1 MKPIEEIQMIIREHK
16 SELAERFGV
25 SEIGIFGSVVRGE
38 ARDDSDVD
46 VLVEFN
52 KPVGFI
58 KFMDLEFYLED
69 ILGVTKVDLVTK
81 SGLKPYIGQHILRE
95 VRFV

>member
-1 MKPIEEIQMIIREHK
+1 MKPIEEIQTIIREHK

-25 SEIGIFGSVVRGE
+25 SEIGVFGSVVRGE

-46 VLVEFN
+46 VLVEFGR
-52 KPVGFI
+52 PIGFI

-69 ILGVTKVDLVTK
+69 LFGSKVDLVTK
-81 SGLKPYIGQHILRE
+81 NALKPHIGKRILSE
-95 VRFV
+95 VVYV